1 MKKKKKLQFKRKHC
15 QLTFIDDMDYVNIGE
30 RIYLEE
36 AGYWGLLALQEREN
50 EYIDVGDANDEKY
63 FG

>member
-1 MKKKKKLQFKRKHC
+1 MKKKFSSLNVSII

>member
-1 MKKKKKLQFKRKHC
+1 MS
-15 QLTFIDDMDYVNIGE
+15 E

-36 AGYWGLLALQEREN
+36 AGYWGLLPMQEREN
-50 EYIDVGDANDEKY
+50 EFEYVDVGDASDEKY